1 MVSCNDCVGTV
12 TTGAAGSSA
21 TVTNSGQVLPPR
33 LILQFLVAIQEQ
45 QEQQDLQALQVRR
58 VQTVVMEL
66 TVLMEQ
72 LQRLQL
78 ERSSTGAAIRWLRQ

>member
-1 MVSCNDCVGTV
+1 
-12 TTGAAGSSA
+12 
-21 TVTNSGQVLPPR
+21 R

-72 LQRLQL
+72 LQLLRL
-78 ERSSTGAAIRWLRQ
+78 EP